1 MQLYLIFLPILYL
14 IVSYISVFKMPTI
27 ITRILRIIM
36 ALLLLFV
43 VAITIL
49 SFPAVNWWV
58 FIVLLLIIGN
68 VEITAFKNGKK
79 DSKAVQILNIITI
92 LLFVVYAILVLVLY

>member
-1 MQLYLIFLPILYL
+1 MQLYLIFLPVLYL
-14 IVSYISVFKMPTI
+14 IVSYISIFKMDTI

-43 VAITIL
+43 VAITTL

-58 FIVLLLIIGN
+58 FIILLLIVGN
-68 VEITAFKNGKK
+68 VEITAFKHIKQDK
-79 DSKAVQILNIITI
+79 KAVQILNMISVGLLIIYII
-92 LLFVVYAILVLVLY
+92 LTLVLY

>member
-43 VAITIL
+43 VAITTL

>member
-14 IVSYISVFKMPTI
+14 IVAYISIFRMDTI

-43 VAITIL
+43 VALTTL
-49 SFPAVNWWV
+49 SFPAINWWV
-58 FIVLLLIIGN
+58 FVILLLLVGN
-68 VEITAFKNGKK
+68 VEVTAFKHIKK
-79 DSKAVQILNIITI
+79 DAKAIQILNIISV
-92 LLFVVYAILVLVLY
+92 LLFVIYAILTLVLY

>member
-14 IVSYISVFKMPTI
+14 IVAYISIFRMDTI

-43 VAITIL
+43 VALTTL
-49 SFPAVNWWV
+49 SFPAINWWV
-58 FIVLLLIIGN
+58 FVILLLLVGN
-68 VEITAFKNGKK
+68 VEVTAFKHLKK
-79 DSKAVQILNIITI
+79 DAKAIQILNIISV
-92 LLFVVYAILVLVLY
+92 LLFVIYAILTLVLY